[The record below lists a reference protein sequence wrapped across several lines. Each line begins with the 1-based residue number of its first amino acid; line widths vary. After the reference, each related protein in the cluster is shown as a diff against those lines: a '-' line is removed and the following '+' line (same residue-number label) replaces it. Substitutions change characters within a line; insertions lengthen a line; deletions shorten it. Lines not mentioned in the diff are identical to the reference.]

1 MSDGSVA
8 ATRPGHRMPAGA
20 DPKPEAGF
28 VQWVSSILPTFA
40 ETSLGDRLVEEGFDS
55 VHDAHLVTVEML
67 RADFG
72 LKSGHAAKFVEAARE
87 MQASLA
93 MTPVMGE
100 VVPHHVRP
108 LQVVLPPK
116 RALAPP
122 VPVATGT
129 VPGCGVGGLATAA
142 AMTWR

>member
-8 ATRPGHRMPAGA
+8 ATRPGHRLPAGA
-20 DPKPEAGF
+20 DPKTEAGF

-55 VHDAHLVTVEML
+55 VHDAQLVTAEVL

-72 LKSGHAAKFVEAARE
+72 LKSGHTATFVEAARE

-93 MTPVMGE
+93 MPPLMSE
-100 VVPHHVRP
+100 VVPHPVQP
-108 LQVVLPPK
+108 PQVVRHP
-116 RALAPP
+116 
-122 VPVATGT
+122 
-129 VPGCGVGGLATAA
+129 
-142 AMTWR
+142 

>member
-8 ATRPGHRMPAGA
+8 ATRPGHRLPAGA
-20 DPKPEAGF
+20 DPKTEAGF

-55 VHDAHLVTVEML
+55 VHDAHLVTAEVL

-93 MTPVMGE
+93 MPSLMGE
-100 VVPHHVRP
+100 VVPHPVQP
-108 LQVVLPPK
+108 PQVVLHPK

-129 VPGCGVGGLATAA
+129 VPGCRVGGLATAA
-142 AMTWR
+142 AMTA